1 MGYNVCNED
10 YSSQMNMKYEDLYVY
25 KKIILEMIMLNNTA
39 KNVVCYQF
47 ETTILSLLFFWI
59 VIYI

>member
-25 KKIILEMIMLNNTA
+25 KKII
-39 KNVVCYQF
+39 C
-47 ETTILSLLFFWI
+47 
-59 VIYI
+59 